1 MNKREYSTRNI
12 DRILLASKNSFSDEQ
27 DKQSNSVI
35 SARQRLP
42 KWVNAVRPKKVRI
55 RYGRN
60 GEPYIVVN
68 GRRQY
73 LSNISRCGTPWQRP
87 VNIGN
92 TDMDGI
98 LYDYPHAYGIV
109 LVHDGMEDYVKIYPY
124 DGNIDNV
131 ENEDTDE
138 F

>member
-1 MNKREYSTRNI
+1 MDKREYSTKNI

-35 SARQRLP
+35 STRQRLP
-42 KWVNAVRPKKVRI
+42 KSVNEVRPKKVRI

-109 LVHDGMEDYVKIYPY
+109 IEHDGVEDYAKIYPY
-124 DGNIDNV
+124 DGSVDDV
-131 ENEDTDE
+131 EDEDTDE

>member
-1 MNKREYSTRNI
+1 MNKREYSTKNI

-27 DKQSNSVI
+27 DKQLNSVI

-109 LVHDGMEDYVKIYPY
+109 LVHDGIEDYVKIYPY

>member
-1 MNKREYSTRNI
+1 MDKREYSTKNI

-42 KWVNAVRPKKVRI
+42 KSVNNVRPKKVRI
-55 RYGRN
+55 RYGRD

-68 GRRQY
+68 GKRKD
-73 LSNISRCGTPWQRP
+73 LSNISRCGTPWQSP

-92 TDMDGI
+92 VDMDGI

-109 LVHDGMEDYVKIYPY
+109 LVHDGMEDYAKIYPY
-124 DGNIDNV
+124 DGNINNV

>member
-1 MNKREYSTRNI
+1 MNKREYSTKNI

>member
-1 MNKREYSTRNI
+1 MNKREYSTKNI

-27 DKQSNSVI
+27 DKQLNSVI

>member
-27 DKQSNSVI
+27 DKQLNSVI

>member
-1 MNKREYSTRNI
+1 MNKREYSTKNI
-12 DRILLASKNSFSDEQ
+12 DRILLASKNPFNDEQ
-27 DKQSNSVI
+27 DKQSNNVI

-42 KWVNAVRPKKVRI
+42 KSVNNVRPKKVRI
-55 RYGRN
+55 RYGRD

-68 GRRQY
+68 GKRKY
-73 LSNISRCGTPWQRP
+73 LSNISRCGTPWQSP

-92 TDMDGI
+92 VDMDGI

-109 LVHDGMEDYVKIYPY
+109 LVHDGIEDYAKIYPY

>member
-1 MNKREYSTRNI
+1 MDKREYSTKNI

-42 KWVNAVRPKKVRI
+42 KSVNEIRPKKVRI

-109 LVHDGMEDYVKIYPY
+109 IEHDGVEDYAKIYPY
-124 DGNIDNV
+124 DGSVDDV
-131 ENEDTDE
+131 EDEDTDE